1 MERQPVNQIILDL
14 ELLGVIN
21 RSRLEVYYPRVRDR
35 DDVAV
40 LRDTLTEVI
49 VLSSSDHV
57 SEAYYAE
64 RKERECYVSHGSEI
78 KSPKLEDNIRRVSE
92 FGYLIKNKRW
102 LDFGCGLGG
111 MLDQMSGEAA
121 YAVGLEPNRDR
132 ASVVASKGHDVVNGL
147 DEIED
152 QSLDVVT
159 LFHVLEHLLSP
170 VKVLRDIRRVLKPE
184 GKVLVEVPHARDAL
198 FTIFQSD
205 PYRRFT
211 FWSEHLVL
219 HTRLSLLAVMR
230 AAGFD
235 APEIV
240 GYQRYPL
247 ANHLHWLAKGKGG
260 GHQEWSFLNSSGL
273 HTAYAD
279 RLSALDRNDTLIA
292 TALS

>member
-1 MERQPVNQIILDL
+1 MKQHVNQIISDL
-14 ELLGVIN
+14 ESLEVIN
-21 RSRLEVYYPRVRDR
+21 RARLEVYYPRVRDR
-35 DDVAV
+35 GDVAV

-64 RKERECYVSHGSEI
+64 RKERESYVSHGSEI

-92 FGYLIKNKRW
+92 FGYLIRNKKW

-132 ASVVASKGHDVVNGL
+132 ASVVASKGHNVVNGL
-147 DEIED
+147 DEIEE
-152 QSLDVVT
+152 QSFDVVT

-170 VKVLRDIRRVLKPE
+170 VKVLREIKRVLKPE

-198 FTIFQSD
+198 FTIYQSD
-205 PYRRFT
+205 PYKRFT

-230 AAGFD
+230 AAGFG